1 MLGLLMRAR
10 QRSSVLCHRTHQ
22 ALSLS
27 VCRELDG
34 VLWPRL
40 RHTQPGGLREVHLV
54 PGLQRRPVLQRAA
67 GRRATL
73 AEVRRRRPAGGSL
86 TLRSASP
93 APCWHPCSPPHT
105 QWALQW
111 PHPFGRPSRSSR
123 SSHSCRF
130 GGFSPTE
137 QGSLHLTS
145 VNE

>member
-93 APCWHPCSPPHT
+93 APCWHPCSPPRT
-105 QWALQW
+105 QWALPAVAPSLRQTV
-111 PHPFGRPSRSSR
+111 PFLPFLQVWGVFSRRTGVIPFDIS
-123 SSHSCRF
+123 
-130 GGFSPTE
+130 
-137 QGSLHLTS
+137 
-145 VNE
+145 